1 MSEEQRG
8 ISRRSLLSWIG
19 MTAGAATMYQAMS
32 ALSFAAESHYDSNF
46 ALSGA
51 PKGSKIL
58 VLGAGLAGMT
68 AAYELHKAG
77 YKVEVLEFNQK
88 AGGRCWTIRG
98 GDTYTELG
106 GAVQQCKFDEGHY
119 LNPGPWRIPYHHH
132 AVLGYCHKF
141 GVALEPFVQVNYNA
155 LLHSSK
161 AFGGKPKRYREIQAD
176 FQGHVAE
183 LLNKSVNQGA
193 LDQAVTA
200 EDREK
205 LMSALRDWAG
215 LDKSGKYKKSYEA
228 SLRRGFKVDAGG
240 GLMPKEENSD
250 IIDFQTLLNS
260 DLWGHIATGQNYEF
274 QTTLFQPV
282 GGMDSIAKAFEKQ
295 VRDLIRYNAK
305 ITEIDQNSNGVTVTY
320 VDRTTGAKH
329 QAKADYCVCTLPL
342 SILGQLPVKVGA
354 AMQTAIR
361 AVPYD
366 SSVKFGLQFKRRFWE
381 QDEHIYGGISY
392 TDLPISLIG
401 YPNTGYGSSGKGVL
415 LGGYVWGANAY
426 EFTAMSPEQ
435 RVAKA
440 VEFGSQI
447 HPQYKQEF
455 ENGVAVGWHRV
466 PWVQGCY
473 GMWTE
478 ETREQHYEN
487 MCQIDG
493 RIVLAG
499 EHASYIPAWQEG
511 AILSA
516 QDAIKRLHKHIV
528 STQKA

>member
-1 MSEEQRG
+1 
-8 ISRRSLLSWIG
+8 

-32 ALSFAAESHYDSNF
+32 ALSFAGESHYDSSF

-51 PKGSKIL
+51 PKGSRVL

-68 AAYELHKAG
+68 AAYELRKAG

-88 AGGRCWTIRG
+88 AGGRCWTLRG
-98 GDTYTELG
+98 GDAFAELG
-106 GAVQQCKFDEGHY
+106 GAVQQCRFDEGHY

-155 LLHSSK
+155 YLHSTK
-161 AFGGKPKRYREIQAD
+161 AFGGKPMRYREIQAD

-183 LLNKSVNQGA
+183 LLSKSVNQSA
-193 LDQAVTA
+193 LDQAVSR

-205 LMSALRDWAG
+205 LLTALRDWAG

-228 SLRRGFKVDAGG
+228 SLRRGFAVDAGG

-250 IIDFQTLLNS
+250 ILDFQALLQS
-260 DLWGHIATGQNYEF
+260 DLWQHIATGQNYEF

-282 GGMDSIAKAFEKQ
+282 GGMDAIAKAFEKQ

-305 ITEIDQNSNGVTVTY
+305 VTEIDQSSNGVTVTY
-320 VDRTTGAKH
+320 IDRTTGAQH
-329 QAKADYCVCTLPL
+329 QAKADWCVCTLPL
-342 SILGQLPVKVGA
+342 SILSQLPVKVGP
-354 AMQTAIR
+354 AMQQAIR

-366 SSVKFGLQFKRRFWE
+366 ASVKFGLQFKRRFWE

-401 YPNTGYGSSGKGVL
+401 YPNTGYGSPGKGVL

-440 VEFGSQI
+440 VEFGSRI
-447 HPQYKQEF
+447 HPQYKREF

-466 PWVQGCY
+466 PWTQGCY

-478 ETREQHYEN
+478 ETRAQHYDN
-487 MCQIDG
+487 LCQIDG

-516 QDAIKRLHKHIV
+516 LDAIKRLHKHVV
-528 STQKA
+528 STQKAA